1 MSKTIREMTEYVH
14 GIAKSHGFWEDTDTL
29 LATKSIDI
37 KVVHSLIIGQK
48 IALIHSELSEALEAD
63 RKGVWANVKGYNN
76 WPNKPEEDDNSH
88 WAKEERNIRFKS
100 TIKDSVEDEIADAAI
115 RIMDLCGY
123 LGIDLEWHI
132 EKKAEYNNNR
142 PYKHGKSY

>member
-14 GIAKSHGFWEDTDTL
+14 GIAKSHGFWEDIDTL
-29 LATKSIDI
+29 SQVEGVNT
-37 KVVHSLIIGQK
+37 KVVHSLVIGQK

-63 RKGVWANVKGYNN
+63 RKGVWAN
-76 WPNKPEEDDNSH
+76 
-88 WAKEERNIRFKS
+88 KEEYENGTGITFDDLVEDTNVQNTMFKRY
-100 TIKDSVEDEIADAAI
+100 IKDSVEDEIADAAI

-132 EKKAEYNNNR
+132 EKKADYNNSR
-142 PYKHGKSY
+142 PYKHDKSY